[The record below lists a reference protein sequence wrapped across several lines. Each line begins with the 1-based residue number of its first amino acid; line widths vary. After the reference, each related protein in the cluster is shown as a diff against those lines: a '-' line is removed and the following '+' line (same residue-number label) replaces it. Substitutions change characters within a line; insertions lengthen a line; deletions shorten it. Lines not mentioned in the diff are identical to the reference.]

1 MSTWEFAG
9 DRKGTDGW
17 QPYNP
22 KQTEALNLAW
32 SHKDAVCEL
41 GAGYTVNMKT
51 MKRESSLAENIL
63 SKDMSVGRFIV
74 HHTRTRSY
82 LNVPFLHFLSARIHV
97 LLPAYECCTSKR
109 GKKIHNTQTQNN
121 LR

>member
-51 MKRESSLAENIL
+51 MKRESCLAENIYYLKICQLDDL
-63 SKDMSVGRFIV
+63 SS
-74 HHTRTRSY
+74 T
-82 LNVPFLHFLSARIHV
+82 IHV
-97 LLPAYECCTSKR
+97 LDP
-109 GKKIHNTQTQNN
+109 I
-121 LR
+121 